1 MDRKQGINAE
11 YFINR
16 GLSCKIALGETM
28 NLKNQMIY
36 QLYVRNHTPEGTFKA
51 LLPDLDRIKALGT
64 DIVHFLP
71 IHPIGVIKRKGTLGS
86 PYSISD
92 YRAVNPEY
100 GTIGDFRLLVETMH
114 QKGLKVMIDVVY
126 NHTSHDSVLIEKFP
140 NSYLRNAAG
149 EVIPKVEDWWDIADL
164 IHNSDE
170 LQAELIDTLVY
181 WAQLGVDGFRTDVA
195 SLVPLSFWRKAD
207 IAVRAVNPDNIW
219 LAETIDPHFAAE
231 MKKQAAIYETDSDL
245 YEIYDIEY
253 SYDTYAVQK
262 EYYEGKRPLKDFV
275 EAMKFQ
281 EFYLPINANK
291 LRFLENHDQVRFM
304 SYGLDPVMH
313 TSMLF
318 FLKGTTLIYAGQ
330 ESLND
335 HLPSL
340 FDKDTIDFSNHGISS
355 LITTLANI
363 KKDPIFAE
371 GSYEIQAIDECL
383 VASYKRGSRTLVGIF
398 NTKAEAV
405 KIAVPDGSYENLIDG
420 STVAVIK
427 GSIDWSKPVILDI
440 A

>member
-1 MDRKQGINAE
+1 
-11 YFINR
+11 
-16 GLSCKIALGETM
+16 M

-36 QLYVRNHTPEGTFKA
+36 QVYVRNHTPEGTFKA
-51 LLPDLDRIKALGT
+51 LLKDLDRIKELGT
-64 DIVHFLP
+64 DIIHFLP
-71 IHPIGVIKRKGTLGS
+71 IHPIGVKKRKGTLGS

-92 YRAVNPEY
+92 YRGVNPEY
-100 GTIGDFRLLVETMH
+100 GTIGDFRQLIETMH

-140 NSYLRNAAG
+140 DSYLRNASG

-164 IHNSDE
+164 IHNSDA

-181 WAQLGVDGFRTDVA
+181 WVQLGVDGFRCDVA
-195 SLVPLSFWRKAD
+195 SLVPLSFWREAEK
-207 IAVRAVNPDNIW
+207 AVRVVNPDVIW
-219 LAETIDPHFAAE
+219 LAETIDPQFAAQ
-231 MKKQAAIYETDSDL
+231 MKQQSALYETDAEL
-245 YEIYDIEY
+245 YEVFDIEY
-253 SYDTYAVQK
+253 SYDIFMIQK
-262 EYYEGKRPLKDFV
+262 DYFEGKRPLSDYV

-281 EFYLPINANK
+281 EFYLPIYANK

-304 SYGLDPVMH
+304 SYGLDPAMH
-313 TSMLF
+313 TAMMF
-318 FLKGTTLIYAGQ
+318 FLKGTALVYAGQ
-330 ESLND
+330 EALND

-340 FDKDTIDFSNHGISS
+340 FDKDTIDLANPGITR
-355 LITTLANI
+355 LIQTLASI

-383 VASYKRGSRTLVGIF
+383 VASYKRGLRTLYGIF

-405 KIAVPDGSYENLIDG
+405 SIHLPDGSYENLIDG
-420 STVAVIK
+420 KTVEVIQ
-427 GSIDWSKPVILDI
+427 GSIDWSEPVILDI

>member
-1 MDRKQGINAE
+1 
-11 YFINR
+11 
-16 GLSCKIALGETM
+16 M

-36 QLYVRNHTPEGTFKA
+36 QVYVRNHTPEGTFKA
-51 LLPDLDRIKALGT
+51 LLKDLDRIKELGT
-64 DIVHFLP
+64 DIIHFLP
-71 IHPIGVIKRKGTLGS
+71 IHPIGVKKRKGTLGS

-92 YRAVNPEY
+92 YRGVNPEY
-100 GTIGDFRLLVETMH
+100 GTIGDFRQLIETMH

-140 NSYLRNAAG
+140 DSYLRNASG

-164 IHNSDE
+164 IHNSDA

-181 WAQLGVDGFRTDVA
+181 WVQLGVDGFRCDVA
-195 SLVPLSFWRKAD
+195 SLVPLSFWREAEK
-207 IAVRAVNPDNIW
+207 AVRVVNPDVIW
-219 LAETIDPHFAAE
+219 LAETIDPQFAAQ
-231 MKKQAAIYETDSDL
+231 MKQQSALYETDAEL
-245 YEIYDIEY
+245 YEVFDIEY
-253 SYDTYAVQK
+253 SYDIFMIQK
-262 EYYEGKRPLKDFV
+262 DYFEGKRPLSDYV

-281 EFYLPINANK
+281 EFYLPIYANK

-304 SYGLDPVMH
+304 SYGLDPAMH
-313 TSMLF
+313 TAMMF
-318 FLKGTTLIYAGQ
+318 FLKGTALVYAGQ
-330 ESLND
+330 EALND

-340 FDKDTIDFSNHGISS
+340 FDKDTIDLANPGITR
-355 LITTLANI
+355 LIQTLASI

-383 VASYKRGSRTLVGIF
+383 VASYKRGLRTLYGIF

-405 KIAVPDGSYENLIDG
+405 SIHLPNGSYENLIDG
-420 STVAVIK
+420 KTVEVIQ
-427 GSIDWSKPVILDI
+427 GSIDWSEPVILDI